1 MHCRYALS
9 TLTCLEGS
17 VGGFLALN
25 SKLQSKVSLNK
36 SLFITL
42 QLISKASSYVHSSHG
57 YTVSRSA
64 WRIPASAIMY
74 CCGYIVSE
82 ISNFLKYHMESFI
95 SYSILACYRP
105 EIFNICASEVE
116 CKAFSRNESSVVDWC
131 HPVINGFPISEI
143 HVKLT
148 LKSAAFSLI
157 CCSLFIL
164 SSKWGALFALHSP

>member
-25 SKLQSKVSLNK
+25 SKLQSRVSLNK
-36 SLFITL
+36 SCFIML
-42 QLISKASSYVHSSHG
+42 QLISKA
-57 YTVSRSA
+57 
-64 WRIPASAIMY
+64 WIQRIKIYMAYSCIY
-74 CCGYIVSE
+74 NNVLVDICIVSE
-82 ISNFLKYHMESFI
+82 LSIFLKYHMEFFVF
-95 SYSILACYRP
+95 YSILACYRP